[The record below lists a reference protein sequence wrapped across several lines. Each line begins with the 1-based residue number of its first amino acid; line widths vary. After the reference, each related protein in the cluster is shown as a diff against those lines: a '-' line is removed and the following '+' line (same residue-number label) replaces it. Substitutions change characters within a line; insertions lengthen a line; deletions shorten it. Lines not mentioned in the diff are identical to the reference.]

1 MNLLERVLTLLGANL
16 NTVVEKADD
25 PEQALRQ
32 LQLDMR
38 NQLVQVKTQ
47 VATAIAES
55 HKLQR
60 RSQERQGEADKWLKK
75 AELAVQQGNDNAAR
89 DALSHYNEL
98 NRHFQRYQQQRE
110 SQDQV
115 VVTMRNALRQLE
127 AKIAEVETT
136 IDLLATHKRNALIQ
150 QRVYE
155 ALNKSSASRE
165 KEQAAKAQDTSLDAE
180 VRAQTLANLQN
191 QMLDA
196 QIEQLTVKQ
205 KIEHH
210 LKTTREKDSLS
221 PQIPHANDN
230 ARRHTSPLV
239 STPLPL
245 ERAPMPDHSLPK
257 QSERQTVTKNSQEL
271 DVEHLKQILDNNP
284 DIRENPQ

>member
-1 MNLLERVLTLLGANL
+1 MNLLERVLTLLGADL

-89 DALSHYNEL
+89 DALSHYNEI
-98 NRHFQRYQQQRE
+98 NRQFQRYQQQRE
-110 SQDQV
+110 NQDQV

-155 ALNKSSASRE
+155 ALNKSSANRE
-165 KEQAAKAQDTSLDAE
+165 KEQTTKAQETSLDAE
-180 VRAQTLANLQN
+180 ARAQTLAHLQN

-196 QIEQLTVKQ
+196 QIEQLTTKQ
-205 KIEHH
+205 KIEHQ
-210 LKTTREKDSLS
+210 LRVIREKDSHS
-221 PQIPHANDN
+221 PQIPHANAN
-230 ARRHTSPLV
+230 ERRHTSPLV

-245 ERAPMPDHSLPK
+245 ERAPMPDHSQPK
-257 QSERQTVTKNSQEL
+257 QTVTKNSQEL

-284 DIRENPQ
+284 DIRED

>member
-1 MNLLERVLTLLGANL
+1 M
-16 NTVVEKADD
+16 
-25 PEQALRQ
+25 RQ
-32 LQLDMR
+32 L
-38 NQLVQVKTQ
+38 
-47 VATAIAES
+47 
-55 HKLQR
+55 
-60 RSQERQGEADKWLKK
+60 
-75 AELAVQQGNDNAAR
+75 
-89 DALSHYNEL
+89 
-98 NRHFQRYQQQRE
+98 QRYQQQRE

-165 KEQAAKAQDTSLDAE
+165 KEQTTKTRDTSLDAE
-180 VRAQTLANLQN
+180 ARAQTLAQLQN

-196 QIEQLTVKQ
+196 QIEQLTAKQ
-205 KIEHH
+205 KIEHQ
-210 LKTTREKDSLS
+210 LREIREQNSLS
-221 PQIPHANDN
+221 RQTPHTNEG
-230 ARRHTSPLV
+230 ARRHTSPLA

-245 ERAPMPDHSLPK
+245 ERTPMPNPSPPK
-257 QSERQTVTKNSQEL
+257 QGERQTVMKNSQEL

-284 DIRENPQ
+284 DIVPKKSSDL